1 MAQGA
6 SKTLFLPSFTQKA
19 GGRNEKERYIIV
31 NTADQSLAGMKRII
45 QLLFSFCVFASP
57 LAAQQANDL
66 AGSYFLK
73 GVKETASGF
82 QLKPNYTFTFFFT
95 YGGLDRYGS
104 GRWSQEKNTIV
115 FNSRVKPARDFKL
128 LSARKV
134 NDNFVTIKFTDNNPG
149 IVRNIECILYT
160 PRGRQKLFTGNDGVV
175 KFPKNTVDS
184 LQVFSPLF
192 PDHPF
197 TFIVTNKIQNSF
209 EFAFEKWIA
218 EVFFEDFALTLN
230 NNMLVGQHPLLKG
243 NQFRYVKNVE

>member
-1 MAQGA
+1 
-6 SKTLFLPSFTQKA
+6 
-19 GGRNEKERYIIV
+19 
-31 NTADQSLAGMKRII
+31 MKKII
-45 QLLFSFCVFASP
+45 QLLLSFCFFAPSLVGQP
-57 LAAQQANDL
+57 THDL
-66 AGSYFLK
+66 AGGYFLE

-115 FNSRVKPARDFKL
+115 FNSRIKPARNFKL
-128 LSARKV
+128 LSARRV
-134 NDNFVTIKFTDNNPG
+134 NDNFVTVKFTDNNPA

-197 TFIVTNKIQNSF
+197 TFIVTNKIQNNF

-218 EVFFEDFALTLN
+218 EVFFEDFSLMLN
-230 NNMLVGQHPLLKG
+230 NNMLVGQHPLLNG
-243 NQFRYVKNVE
+243 NQFRYVKNIE

>member
-1 MAQGA
+1 MK
-6 SKTLFLPSFTQKA
+6 KT
-19 GGRNEKERYIIV
+19 
-31 NTADQSLAGMKRII
+31 I
-45 QLLFSFCVFASP
+45 QLLLSFCFFASP

-66 AGSYFLK
+66 AGSYFLE

-104 GRWSQEKNTIV
+104 GRWSQEKNNIV
-115 FNSRVKPARDFKL
+115 FNSRIKPARDFKL

-160 PRGRQKLFTGNDGVV
+160 PKGRQKLFTGNDGVV

-218 EVFFEDFALTLN
+218 EVFFEDFTLKLN
-230 NNMLVGQHPLLKG
+230 NNTLVGQHPLLNG